1 MAQDGVR
8 CLDAIICSVLYR
20 LYRPADFAQLYA
32 IEEVCFEP
40 LDRFSRAY
48 IRRLVSSRA
57 AATWVAE
64 ESGSLIGFAIVDWR
78 RDSGEL
84 LAYIQTIEVAP
95 EGRRRGIGAELL
107 QRIEGSARK
116 AGAKNI
122 WLHVDAQNRPAISL
136 YQSHG
141 YLCQGRDENYYGR
154 GRAGLIYAKRL
165 VVDDAA
171 VPS

>member
-1 MAQDGVR
+1 M
-8 CLDAIICSVLYR
+8 LYR

-107 QRIEGSARK
+107 RRIEGSARE